1 MASQIK
7 FSLFTIFI
15 FVLAMVVAG
24 HDGHVHSPAEAPSS
38 FASSLNC
45 HSVIGGFVPILIAFL
60 FARNG
65 L

>member
-45 HSVIGGFVPILIAFL
+45 HSVIGGFVPILIAIL